1 MRIEGL
7 VFSYGENKI
16 FDGLTLDLP
25 DFGITAVTGASGCG
39 KTTLFRIIAGFC
51 APDGGKIDAPR
62 AGEISFLF
70 QEDRLFPNLTAAEQ
84 IRAVLPKGM
93 RTRADAERRLSAVG
107 LSGEGNTRVESL
119 SGGMRRRVALARC
132 MAFGVDKRLMLLDE
146 PFTGVDLP
154 TAKSIIGA
162 FREMSVPVI
171 FSTHDTEIIKEA
183 DTVTD
188 IEEIMRQR

>member
-1 MRIEGL
+1 MRIDGL

-62 AGEISFLF
+62 ADEISFLF

-84 IRAVLPKGM
+84 IRAVLP
-93 RTRADAERRLSAVG
+93 RRADAERWLSAVG

-132 MAFGVDKRLMLLDE
+132 MAFGADKKLMLLDE

-188 IEEIMRQR
+188 IEEIIRQRG